1 MRLIDADAL
10 LEDLKKTGRYFQA
23 KFDIENAPTV
33 PLPDFKEGYKQA
45 IRDGKTNFTKLK
57 GEWVEKLDYNRDTYY
72 DCSVCGNSWTTIEG
86 TPWDNGMNFCPNCG
100 ADMRGDKK

>member
-10 LEDLKKTGRYFQA
+10 CGFDYERRMTSEEALQILWDRCQHCKETEDAIRVLKKRPQ
-23 KFDIENAPTV
+23 
-33 PLPDFKEGYKQA
+33 
-45 IRDGKTNFTKLK
+45 

-86 TPWDNGMNFCPNCG
+86 TPCDNGMNFCPNCG